1 MNWVEKETEAWC
13 ATEDDGSDEIIPDQM
28 GVCEQACQP
37 TKLPEVAKHSSTI
50 SIVIISITIMIL
62 LTSIITIYYWYVKRN
77 EGKEE
82 KDTIQ
87 DENIEK
93 SSTDHQMLEVTNGS
107 NPIEMESMAH
117 TNRTEL
123 VLERQTSM
131 MNEYTE
137 ESKIILEMQTSTI
150 EDGDPSEINPD
161 TFLNE
166 QASLLPYTL

>member
-1 MNWVEKETEAWC
+1 MMLDCWDNNYLYRPRFKQLKSQLQTF
-13 ATEDDGSDEIIPDQM
+13 DRNI
-28 GVCEQACQP
+28 
-37 TKLPEVAKHSSTI
+37 
-50 SIVIISITIMIL
+50 
-62 LTSIITIYYWYVKRN
+62 N

-82 KDTIQ
+82 KDTIH

-93 SSTDHQMLEVTNGS
+93 SSTDHQMLEITNGA

-137 ESKIILEMQTSTI
+137 ESKMSQHSTI
-150 EDGDPSEINPD
+150 IPNPVQPND
-161 TFLNE
+161 LT
-166 QASLLPYTL
+166 YTELANANADD